1 MVRKLNLPFSNKK
14 INSKLNSKINNKRG
28 GGLLNVIKSA
38 FTFDNNNKNNL
49 NKSLFIKGS
58 DTKEYYKSIS
68 KKRGGSVK
76 EILFPSG
83 LSAAATVLGLIALQH
98 AVKKNMTKK
107 VSAKKMSI
115 KKVSLTKKKS
125 IKRK

>member
-14 INSKLNSKINNKRG
+14 INSKLNSKINNKKG

-38 FTFDNNNKNNL
+38 FTFDKNQNNNSNRL
-49 NKSLFIKGS
+49 TFIKGS
-58 DTKEYYKSIS
+58 DTKEYYKKIS

-76 EILFPSG
+76 EILFPAG

-98 AVKKNMTKK
+98 AVKKNMN
-107 VSAKKMSI
+107 AKKKLS
-115 KKVSLTKKKS
+115 VKKKS

>member
-38 FTFDNNNKNNL
+38 FTFDNNKNNL

-107 VSAKKMSI
+107 VSAKKVSAKKMST
-115 KKVSLTKKKS
+115 KKVSLTKKKQ
-125 IKRK
+125 

>member
-1 MVRKLNLPFSNKK
+1 MVRKLNLPFSNTK
-14 INSKLNSKINNKRG
+14 INSKINNKKG

-38 FTFDNNNKNNL
+38 FTFDKNQNNNL
-49 NKSLFIKGS
+49 NKSTFIKGS
-58 DTKEYYKSIS
+58 DTKEYYKKIS

-107 VSAKKMSI
+107 I
-115 KKVSLTKKKS
+115 SLTKKKS

>member
-49 NKSLFIKGS
+49 NRLTFIKGS
-58 DTKEYYKSIS
+58 DTKEYYKKIS

-107 VSAKKMSI
+107 VSVKKMSI
-115 KKVSLTKKKS
+115 KKISPTKKKS

>member
-49 NKSLFIKGS
+49 NRLAFIKGS
-58 DTKEYYKSIS
+58 DTKEYYKKIS

-98 AVKKNMTKK
+98 AVKKNM
-107 VSAKKMSI
+107 KM